1 MGKTKGIRV
10 LSCLSVAVL
19 LLLMPLS
26 ASENK
31 PQYLTFES
39 GGENHS
45 YYLFIPEKAA
55 KGPAPLLV
63 FLRGSGDDGKSL
75 IGPWLSMAM
84 SEGIILLAPDA
95 SKVPA
100 WRFLQMPP
108 FFHDL
113 LQTVRGSHPE
123 IDHRRLYLFGHS
135 ADAIQGLDLAL
146 LESEDFAA
154 VAIQARTG
162 DISVGPMRR
171 SVPMS
176 RTIPLMIMGG
186 TGDLFA
192 RSQGGV
198 GNTGG
203 IFSNGGYTTRPQMPQ
218 PPLDK
223 DNSSS
228 KNKETWAFLKDKK
241 LENK

>member
-1 MGKTKGIRV
+1 MHETKGIRV

-31 PQYLTFES
+31 PQHLTFES
-39 GGENHS
+39 GGETHS

-55 KGPAPLLV
+55 KGPAPLVV

-95 SKVPA
+95 SKLPA
-100 WRFLQMPP
+100 WRFPQVPQ

-123 IDHRRLYLFGHS
+123 IDYRRMYLFGH
-135 ADAIQGLDLAL
+135 AAGAIQGLDLAL

-154 VAIQARTG
+154 VAIQASTG
-162 DISVGPMRR
+162 DISMRPAR
-171 SVPMS
+171 PSAPMS
-176 RTIPLMIMGG
+176 RTIPIRIMGG

-192 RSQGGV
+192 RSQGV
-198 GNTGG
+198 GNTRG
-203 IFSNGGYTTRPQMPQ
+203 IFSNGGYSTQPQMPQ

-228 KNKETWAFLKDKK
+228 KNKEAWAFLKDKK